1 MTIVHDTS
9 TGDSR
14 HWEEIAAAVAVVAAI
29 VAAAGGVV
37 AVDVAAVAGWSCSG

>member
-14 HWEEIAAAVAVVAAI
+14 HWEEIAAAVSVVAAI
-29 VAAAGGVV
+29 VAAAGVVV
-37 AVDVAAVAGWSCSG
+37 AVAAAAVAGWSCSG